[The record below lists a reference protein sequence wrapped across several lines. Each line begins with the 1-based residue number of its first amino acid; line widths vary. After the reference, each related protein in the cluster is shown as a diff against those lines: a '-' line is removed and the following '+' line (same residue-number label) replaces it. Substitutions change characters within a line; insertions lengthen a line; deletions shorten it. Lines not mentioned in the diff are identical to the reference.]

1 MLVRSQSDLTKFES
15 PSHDP
20 MAALIGGAPFSWV
33 MGPVT
38 PYYKNQGWHMNQGS
52 SVELQNL
59 SDPVS

>member
-33 MGPVT
+33 MGHVT

-52 SVELQNL
+52 SVEL
-59 SDPVS
+59 